1 MDPSSHHD
9 DIVQDS
15 EDEGLMGLELDLNPM
30 SSGHT
35 SAHQSSDR
43 VATSSIQTTSTTRL
57 PVAALP
63 VVPTGV
69 SSSTF
74 NTNTAVSSIY
84 SGSTIPKSS
93 TSSRPRPRPAYKGAN
108 AQATIVGTTVAS
120 TSTATPSSEIQTSS
134 SASNVPRNLPSSIPL
149 ATTDTI
155 VESFSIYDKAKSDIT
170 PNDNIELYTQDMNIA
185 ERAKL
190 RSRSRTTKSQAQQRA
205 YSPTDDVINIPSSD
219 SEMNLRPPVRKSKAR
234 PKPLAPQKPSPSTM
248 NRTKTS
254 HMQAEESDPI
264 MLSVP
269 VAETSIDLSSSLP
282 PSSLP
287 PPSSINGL
295 SSISIDAD
303 NVLDGAISPLSSS
316 PLPAPRKRK
325 RKMLTFDEEDGV
337 DSRASERSGAGD
349 TFIEA
354 TGPAPFFAGSSPD
367 APTSDTLVGSSS
379 MASNVN
385 GKVKGATKAQ
395 GKEGGVRDVDDE
407 EGEKEPAPKSK
418 PKGKQR
424 KKKGDDDDE
433 EWGADDAPK
442 ASRRGRKKGN
452 SDDEEDWSAK
462 PKKKAPPRKKAT
474 SKKDVAAQQVSVV
487 IDRPKT
493 GRGAKAKGGTKGP
506 KPPTSKEFV
515 EDSEGENDRILM
527 PPPDAIPSHSATTP
541 VPSSLAFED
550 DELLLVPQL
559 DKPGA
564 TTSSKRKDSSSTSAP
579 SGEPPNPFENDQGE
593 ADGEPSLPSS
603 KSRGKK
609 RAVFDSDEEEELVSK
624 SGSPPKKAR
633 TARRPRKSAPAAL
646 GLQDEGDADEG
657 DQGSKTKENANHPL
671 AESQPAP
678 LTTPK
683 TPLPASASRIS
694 NSNRAYSI
702 SSKKSTPMSEL
713 IRKVN
718 SLPGSPFASP
728 RPTYSPYTKS
738 SKNLLKRIA
747 PLHPNR
753 RTPPPPPPRLPPPKK
768 SKKQL
773 ELEEKWEMELEE
785 TVDGWYCLPEEERA
799 ALRKAK
805 RNAEMGFE
813 D

>member
-1 MDPSSHHD
+1 MDSLSHHD

-15 EDEGLMGLELDLNPM
+15 EDEDLMGLELGLDAM

-35 SAHQSSDR
+35 GAHQSSDR
-43 VATSSIQTTSTTRL
+43 VATSSIQTASTTEL
-57 PVAALP
+57 SVAALP
-63 VVPTGV
+63 ADM
-69 SSSTF
+69 SSYAY
-74 NTNTAVSSIY
+74 NTNTAVSSIH
-84 SGSTIPKSS
+84 SSSHIPKSS
-93 TSSRPRPRPAYKGAN
+93 TSSRPRPRPAYKGAK
-108 AQATIVGTTVAS
+108 AQATTVSTTVAS
-120 TSTATPSSEIQTSS
+120 TSTAMPSSDIQTSS
-134 SASNVPRNLPSSIPL
+134 SASNVSRGFPSSIPL
-149 ATTDTI
+149 AATDPI
-155 VESFSIYDKAKSDIT
+155 VESSSIHDKGKSVII
-170 PNDNIELYTQDMNIA
+170 PNDIIELYTQDMNIA

-190 RSRSRTTKSQAQQRA
+190 RSRSRTTKSQAQHRA
-205 YSPTDDVINIPSSD
+205 YSPAGDVINIPSSD
-219 SEMNLRPPVRKSKAR
+219 SEMNLLPPVRKSKAR
-234 PKPLAPQKPSPSTM
+234 PKPPAPQKPSPSAVK
-248 NRTKTS
+248 RAKTS
-254 HMQAEESDPI
+254 HIQAEESDPI

-269 VAETSIDLSSSLP
+269 VAETSIELGSSLP

-287 PPSSINGL
+287 PPSSINEL
-295 SSISIDAD
+295 SSTSIDAD

-337 DSRASERSGAGD
+337 DSRESERSGAGY
-349 TFIEA
+349 TLIEA
-354 TGPAPFFAGSSPD
+354 EGPAPFFAGSSPD

-379 MASNVN
+379 MASNANV
-385 GKVKGATKAQ
+385 KVKGTTKPQ
-395 GKEGGVRDVDDE
+395 GEKGSVRDVDNK
-407 EGEKEPAPKSK
+407 EGEGEPAPKSK

-433 EWGADDAPK
+433 EWGAEDAPK

-462 PKKKAPPRKKAT
+462 PKKKASPRKKAT
-474 SKKDVAAQQVSVV
+474 SKKDVAAQQMSVV

-506 KPPTSKEFV
+506 KPPTSKEIV

-527 PPPDAIPSHSATTP
+527 PPPDAIPSHSATMP

-550 DELLLVPQL
+550 DELLLVPQF

-564 TTSSKRKDSSSTSAP
+564 TSSSRRKDNSSTSAP
-579 SGEPPNPFENDQGE
+579 SGEPPNSFENDKGE
-593 ADGEPSLPSS
+593 ADVELFLPSS
-603 KSRGKK
+603 KSKGKK
-609 RAVFDSDEEEELVSK
+609 RAVIESDEEEELDLK

-646 GLQDEGDADEG
+646 GLQDEGDADEE
-657 DQGSKTKENANHPL
+657 DQGSSNTKENIDRPL

-678 LTTPK
+678 LATPK
-683 TPLPASASRIS
+683 TPLPSSASRFS

-728 RPTYSPYTKS
+728 RPTYSPYAKS